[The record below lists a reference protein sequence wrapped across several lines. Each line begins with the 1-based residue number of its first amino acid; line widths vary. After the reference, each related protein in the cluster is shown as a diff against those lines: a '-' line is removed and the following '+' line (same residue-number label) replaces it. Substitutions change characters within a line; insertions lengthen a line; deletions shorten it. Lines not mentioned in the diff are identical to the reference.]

1 MDKCRRA
8 RAIVKKREAEAKG
21 EKKEDERGVGK

>member
-1 MDKCRRA
+1 VEMDKCRRA

-21 EKKEDERGVGK
+21 EKKKMSEV